1 MSGKTG
7 MPESD
12 VVAEIERYL
21 VMPGQALAYKVG
33 MNRIL
38 ELRERAR
45 QALGPKFDL
54 RAFHDLLLT
63 GGDLPLALLER
74 RVDAWIGAQAAR

>member
-1 MSGKTG
+1 
-7 MPESD
+7 
-12 VVAEIERYL
+12 
-21 VMPGQALAYKVG
+21 

-54 RAFHDLLLT
+54 RAFHDLLLG
-63 GGDLPLALLER
+63 GGDLPLQLLER
-74 RVDAWIGAQAAR
+74 RVDAWIGARAAD